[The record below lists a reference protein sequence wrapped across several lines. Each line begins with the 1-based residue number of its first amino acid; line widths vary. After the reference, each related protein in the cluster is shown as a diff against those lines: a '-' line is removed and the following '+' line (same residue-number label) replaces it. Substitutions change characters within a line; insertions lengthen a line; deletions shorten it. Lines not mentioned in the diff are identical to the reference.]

1 MNEAMTSEL
10 QDARSHP
17 EFGGS
22 SIGSS
27 FFGWLVATAL
37 SVLLAALVVALS
49 SLFGVQLVRSDL
61 AATADVDG
69 LPAAIGLLV
78 VLALSYFGGG
88 YVAGRLARFRGVRA
102 GFGVWAIAGLATI
115 LLAALGALIG
125 SQFNLLAQVQLPRL
139 SLAGTSVAV
148 GGVATMVVSS
158 AITLAASLL
167 GGRLGERYHSRI
179 DQHLADPEILVPE
192 PALQAQPEGSL

>member
-1 MNEAMTSEL
+1 M
-10 QDARSHP
+10 
-17 EFGGS
+17 
-22 SIGSS
+22 
-27 FFGWLVATAL
+27 
-37 SVLLAALVVALS
+37 
-49 SLFGVQLVRSDL
+49 
-61 AATADVDG
+61 
-69 LPAAIGLLV
+69 
-78 VLALSYFGGG
+78 LALSYFGGG

-125 SQFNLLAQVQLPRL
+125 SQFNLLAQIQLPRL

-148 GGVATMVVSS
+148 GGIVTMVVSS

-179 DQHLADPEILVPE
+179 DQHLAGPEALLPE
-192 PALQAQPEGSL
+192 PALQAPA

>member
-1 MNEAMTSEL
+1 MST
-10 QDARSHP
+10 DPARDPRTESD
-17 EFGGS
+17 FGGS

-37 SVLLAALVVALS
+37 SVLLAALVVAVS
-49 SLFGVQLVRSDL
+49 SLAGVHLVRSDL
-61 AATADVDG
+61 AATSDING

-78 VLALSYFGGG
+78 VLAVSYLGGG

-125 SQFNLLAQVQLPRL
+125 SQFNLLAQIQLPRL
-139 SLAGTSVAV
+139 ALAGTSVAV
-148 GGVATMVVSS
+148 GGVVTMIVSS

-167 GGRLGERYHSRI
+167 GGRLGERYHARI
-179 DQHLADPEILVPE
+179 DQHLAVPQPLISE
-192 PALQAQPEGSL
+192 SVLQTQPEGSL

>member
-1 MNEAMTSEL
+1 MPREAPDPLRTPS
-10 QDARSHP
+10 D
-17 EFGGS
+17 FGGS

-37 SVLLAALVVALS
+37 SVLLAALAVALS
-49 SLFGVQLVRSDL
+49 SLAGVHLVRSDL
-61 AATADVDG
+61 AATSDING

-125 SQFNLLAQVQLPRL
+125 SQFNLLAQIELPRL
-139 SLAGTSVAV
+139 SLAGTSVAL
-148 GGVATMVVSS
+148 GGLVTMVVSS
-158 AITLAASLL
+158 AITLVASLV
-167 GGRLGERYHSRI
+167 GGRLGERYHVRI
-179 DQHLADPEILVPE
+179 DRHLAVPDVPAPE
-192 PALQAQPEGSL
+192 PGLLQAQSEGSL

>member
-1 MNEAMTSEL
+1 M
-10 QDARSHP
+10 ARDLP
-17 EFGGS
+17 ERRRTNSDFGGS

-37 SVLLAALVVALS
+37 SVLLAALVVAVS
-49 SLFGVQLVRSDL
+49 SVAGLQIVRSDL
-61 AATADVDG
+61 AAAGDING

-78 VLALSYFGGG
+78 VLALSYLGGG
-88 YVAGRLARFRGVRA
+88 YVAGRLARFRGMRA

-125 SQFNLLAQVQLPRL
+125 SQFDLLAQIQLPRL
-139 SLAGTSVAV
+139 SLEGTSVAV
-148 GGVATMVVSS
+148 GGLVTLVVSS

-179 DQHLADPEILVPE
+179 DEHLAGPGALVPE